1 MGSSQQIYNRIEG
14 KLESIIEYEDA
25 RNLKNLLWIVV
36 GIIQQE
42 TVNLSKIAQSI
53 PGETKAQSRV
63 TKIRRWLMN
72 EKIDTW
78 QYYQKVLAQ
87 VLKNWRDK
95 DINVIVDGVAVFG
108 DRFQIFRL
116 SIAHGCRAFPL
127 IWRVIPGKGLTTAQ
141 ALQPIFEQAAQ
152 FLKGRVR
159 RVTLIAD
166 RGFRDYDWAELC
178 LSIGWHYNIRIADN
192 TTVWLENGT
201 ICRIDELGVKPG
213 QPQFYQNVALT
224 LEGEFE
230 TNLSVTW
237 TNDGKELLAVISDKP
252 ANRARLSEYGIRM
265 QIEESFRDDKSGGFD
280 LDHSRLHHCDRL
292 SRLLLA
298 EAIATLWCHELG
310 ERCLQ
315 GGDDC
320 RRIVDPAWQRELS
333 IFQLGLR
340 WLHRCIATA
349 LNLLPKFFACLN
361 PIKLKPVVKTAS

>member
-1 MGSSQQIYNRIEG
+1 MGSSQEIYNRIEG
-14 KLESIIEYEDA
+14 KLESLIEYDDV
-25 RNLKNLLWIVV
+25 RHLKNLIWVVV

-42 TVNLSKIAQSI
+42 SVNLSKIAQSI
-53 PGETKAQSRV
+53 PGATTAQSRV

-72 EKIDTW
+72 EQIDAW
-78 QYYQKVLAQ
+78 QYYQMILAR

-95 DINVIVDGVAVFG
+95 DIKVIVDGVSVFG

-127 IWRVIPGKGLTTAQ
+127 HWAVIPGKGLTTAQ
-141 ALQPIFEQAAQ
+141 VLQPIFEQAAA

-159 RVTLIAD
+159 SVTLLAD

-178 LSIGWHYNIRIADN
+178 LAVGWHYNIRIAAN
-192 TTVWLENGT
+192 TIVWLPEG
-201 ICRIDELGVKPG
+201 IISRIDELGVKPG

-224 LEGEFE
+224 TEGEFE

-237 TNDGKELLAVISDKP
+237 TRDGKELLAVISDKP
-252 ANRARLSEYGIRM
+252 ANRARLSEYGVRM

-280 LDHSRLHHCDRL
+280 LDHSRLLHSDRL

-298 EAIATLWCHELG
+298 EAIATLWCYELG
-310 ERCLQ
+310 ERCLR
-315 GGDDC
+315 GGEEL
-320 RRIVDPAWQRELS
+320 RRMVDPAWQRELS

-340 WLHRCIATA
+340 WLHRCLATA
-349 LNLLPKFFACLN
+349 LDSLPKFLARLT
-361 PIKLKPVVKTAS
+361 PIALRPINKGVS

>member
-1 MGSSQQIYNRIEG
+1 MGSSQEIYNRIEG
-14 KLESIIEYEDA
+14 KLESLIEYDDV
-25 RNLKNLLWIVV
+25 RHLKNLIWVVV

-42 TVNLSKIAQSI
+42 SVNLSKIAQSI
-53 PGETKAQSRV
+53 PGETTAQSRV

-72 EKIDTW
+72 EQIDAW
-78 QYYQKVLAQ
+78 QYYQTILAR

-95 DINVIVDGVAVFG
+95 DIKVIVDGVSVFG

-127 IWRVIPGKGLTTAQ
+127 HWAVIAGKGLTTAQ
-141 ALQPIFEQAAQ
+141 ALQPIFEQAAT

-159 RVTLIAD
+159 SVTLLAD

-178 LSIGWHYNIRIADN
+178 LSVGWHYNIRIAAN
-192 TTVWLENGT
+192 TTVWLEQGI
-201 ICRIDELGVKPG
+201 ICRVDELGVKFG
-213 QPQFYQNVALT
+213 QPQFHQNVLLT
-224 LEGEFE
+224 LEAEFE

-237 TNDGKELLAVISDKP
+237 TRDGKELLAVISDKP
-252 ANRARLSEYGIRM
+252 ANRARFTEYGVRM

-280 LDHSRLHHCDRL
+280 LDHCRLLHAERL

-298 EAIATLWCHELG
+298 EAIATIWCHELG

-315 GGDDC
+315 AGDDM

-340 WLHRCIATA
+340 YLHRCLATA
-349 LNLLPKFFACLN
+349 LESLPMFFARLTH
-361 PIKLKPVVKTAS
+361 IDLKPIIKGVP